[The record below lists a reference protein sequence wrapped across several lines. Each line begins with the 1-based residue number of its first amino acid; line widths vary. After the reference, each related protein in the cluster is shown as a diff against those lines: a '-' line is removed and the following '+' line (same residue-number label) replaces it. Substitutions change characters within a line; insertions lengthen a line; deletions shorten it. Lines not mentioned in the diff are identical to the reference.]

1 MTINIG
7 EILQERGSRYGEFS
21 SHAAIS
27 QDLKSVFIRKSPNYH
42 KLTPSMREAVDMIF
56 HKLGRIGNGDPFY
69 LDSWVDIVGYTQ
81 LVIDEL
87 NQLEKEK
94 ESPDGQAAA
103 EQASNK

>member
-1 MTINIG
+1 MTMTLNIG
-7 EILQERGSRYGEFS
+7 EILAERGTRYGEFK
-21 SHAAIS
+21 SHANIT

-42 KLTPSMREAVDMIF
+42 HLTPSMREAIDMIF

-87 NQLEKEK
+87 KQKEAQ
-94 ESPDGQAAA
+94 EAGQAAA
-103 EQASNK
+103 E